1 MCERKTSRQKQLS
14 HVTQTQLVAEPP
26 QDRKQDDVCREFKR
40 GKGRA
45 SSFIE
50 NMLAI
55 WTEERCRTKFRFLCS
70 FLGARCG
77 AMGAVHESR
86 SSFRQNG
93 EISIPEI

>member
-1 MCERKTSRQKQLS
+1 MGERKTSRQKQLS
-14 HVTQTQLVAEPP
+14 HVTQTPFGAEPP
-26 QDRKQDDVCREFKR
+26 QDRKQDDVWRECKR
-40 GKGRA
+40 GKGSA

-50 NMLAI
+50 NRLAF
-55 WTEERCRTKFRFLCS
+55 WTEERCITQFHFLCS